1 MLHADVHRPHP
12 GRVRGQQ
19 LKTFRLRVQH
29 DDAHEALAGRLIS
42 GIDGHR
48 RELVHRAVHV
58 GTKFSIDLGEV
69 SPQGDSPE
77 PELPLN
83 VGEADLPRFS
93 WRVLTIV
100 TG

>member
-1 MLHADVHRPHP
+1 M
-12 GRVRGQQ
+12 
-19 LKTFRLRVQH
+19 KTFRLGVQH
-29 DDAHEALAGRLIS
+29 NDAHEALAGRLIS

-58 GTKFSIDLGEV
+58 GTKFPIDLGKV
-69 SPQGDSPE
+69 SPQGNSPE

-83 VGEADLPRFS
+83 IGEADLSRLS
-93 WRVLTIV
+93 WRVLTVV